1 MRKRGLRRKIAGNK
15 VVLFFFEPQHKNL
28 TGWGVIMNK
37 FFKIAALTVSL
48 IIFTVGGPAVLAGMG
63 NNMPSGPHYELGL
76 IGRPNVFNGSGAT
89 DSSRHTIFIPLDS
102 QGYVDGKVK
111 LYVTQKGTDFVVVD
125 GDATAD
131 GVAKLNLPE
140 GYYAVFCRALGKPG
154 GNINFTA
161 WFTYWLDDANQMLSD
176 AIWMGNVDL
185 TRAKG
190 KSPTVEISKLFY
202 YTGCLIYDPDG
213 TAASGDEYQ
222 VCYSNEWVFD
232 VDGFNEY
239 WWDIANNG
247 LKRLEIRFYPVEAG
261 YVPPPLP

>member
-1 MRKRGLRRKIAGNK
+1 MKKFSKTTTLILLTAIVAGLSTAVMAGN
-15 VVLFFFEPQHKNL
+15 
-28 TGWGVIMNK
+28 
-37 FFKIAALTVSL
+37 
-48 IIFTVGGPAVLAGMG
+48 G

-76 IGRPNVFNGSGAT
+76 IGRPNTYNGSGTT

-102 QGYVDGKVK
+102 SGYVDGKVK
-111 LYVTQKGTDFVVVD
+111 LLMTQSGAGFVVVD

-131 GVAKLNLPE
+131 GVAKLNIAP

-161 WFTYWLDDANQMLSD
+161 WFTYWLDVNEQTLSD
-176 AIWMGNVDL
+176 AIWMGNVDM
-185 TRAKG
+185 TRPKG

-213 TAASGDEYQ
+213 IEGSGDEYN

-232 VDGFNEY
+232 IDGFNEY
-239 WWDIANNG
+239 WWDITNNG
-247 LKRLEIRFYPVEAG
+247 LKRLEIRFYPVGPG